1 MDELKQFINR
11 HKRLLQGSISIVFL
25 TVLIWQS
32 NIHELL
38 GYIADAPLIYLIP
51 WFIFYDTV
59 GMFLGANKIYFL
71 LKRLKNNNFKK
82 ILMTSC
88 KLQIMA
94 EVVPGRLG
102 DLSLPYF
109 LKDSYTIAQSTAV
122 LIVDKIISLSLTSIV
137 AIVGVGVILSWFY
150 LAATGIV
157 VITISSLFFITRGS
171 KVILRYFHGFFFNKI
186 DDLLSEIIAT
196 INNFKGI
203 IWNISHTL
211 LQVVLAGISYTLIL
225 KMFGE
230 DVDLWH
236 IVAVQAIIQ
245 IITIVPVTV
254 NGIGLAEG
262 TLVFLLGRVG
272 TEAEVVLAASISGR
286 IIHLIFMILLSL
298 FWFRNTVLVN
308 QK

>member
-71 LKRLKNNNFKK
+71 LKRLKNNNYKK

-122 LIVDKIISLSLTSIV
+122 LIVDKIISLSLTSII
-137 AIVGVGVILSWFY
+137 AIV
-150 LAATGIV
+150 
-157 VITISSLFFITRGS
+157 
-171 KVILRYFHGFFFNKI
+171 
-186 DDLLSEIIAT
+186 
-196 INNFKGI
+196 
-203 IWNISHTL
+203 
-211 LQVVLAGISYTLIL
+211 
-225 KMFGE
+225 
-230 DVDLWH
+230 
-236 IVAVQAIIQ
+236 
-245 IITIVPVTV
+245 
-254 NGIGLAEG
+254 
-262 TLVFLLGRVG
+262 
-272 TEAEVVLAASISGR
+272 
-286 IIHLIFMILLSL
+286 
-298 FWFRNTVLVN
+298 
-308 QK
+308 